1 MIETTLTEDIFYVFT
16 VITVV
21 AIVSVLFAYAI
32 YSWNKD
38 KDK

>member
-1 MIETTLTEDIFYVFT
+1 MIETTLIEDIFYIFT

-21 AIVSVLFAYAI
+21 AIVTVLFAYTI